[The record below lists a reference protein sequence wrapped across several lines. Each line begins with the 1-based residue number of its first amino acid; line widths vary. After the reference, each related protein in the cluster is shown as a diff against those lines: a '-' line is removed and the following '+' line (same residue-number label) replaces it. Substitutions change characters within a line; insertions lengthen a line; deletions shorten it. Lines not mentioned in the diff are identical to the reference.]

1 MILSNLLSTAT
12 THCYNHKLNEQSSLI
27 KRNSNTKGGRTKNI
41 GNYWSVIAISP
52 KTKQLRLWNLGSQ
65 VNLCWAPNFERHDR
79 NYQATGSRYFG
90 LKRQNSQ
97 FHGCEPKGS
106 LTSFSFKYS
115 KKSVRPNTQECHLG
129 IAITASNHPS
139 ILLFFVFPQDIAL
152 TQELKKRKCV
162 KVVEF
167 QHRDWEFQLGIGIN
181 PPSQLAS
188 LSTSFTPFFDN
199 EEYQFW
205 LTKCAHQQQQLY

>member
-52 KTKQLRLWNLGSQ
+52 KTKQWRLWNLGSQ

-139 ILLFFVFPQDIAL
+139 ILLVFCVSSRYRSHTRA
-152 TQELKKRKCV
+152 EEKKMRKSSRV
-162 KVVEF
+162 PTPWLRVPA
-167 QHRDWEFQLGIGIN
+167 RDWDQS
-181 PPSQLAS
+181 PLAARFS
-188 LSTSFTPFFDN
+188 LYLFYSF
-199 EEYQFW
+199 
-205 LTKCAHQQQQLY
+205 LR